1 MASHLVVDNYDSF
14 TYNLVHILEDLH
26 SENLDV
32 IRVDDVDLS
41 TLKQYRSVI
50 LSPGP
55 GLPDESKNLM
65 PIVKT
70 LLESGQKTLGVCL
83 GMQAL
88 ALASG
93 MKLKNLEEVHHGVSH
108 EMIKPSMDAR
118 LYQNIE
124 IPFMVGRYHS
134 WVIDENTLTKDWL
147 ITAKDASGEI
157 MSMEHV
163 RKKLFAIQYH
173 PESVLTPQ
181 GRKILNNY
189 LNA

>member
-26 SENLDV
+26 SENIDV

-124 IPFMVGRYHS
+124 IPLMVGRYHS